1 MEFDL
6 FGGIERKSFHIERN
20 AWRNMIQRCVNPK
33 HAAYKSYGG
42 RGITVCDRWLHSF
55 DNFIKDMGPKPDPKL
70 TLERIDNDGNYEPG
84 NCKWATRKE
93 QQYNRRDWR
102 PKVIFKGPDLFS

>member
-6 FGGIERKSFHIERN
+6 FGGIKRKSFYIEHN
-20 AWRNMIQRCVNPK
+20 AWRNMIQRCMNPK

-55 DNFIKDMGPKPDPKL
+55 DNFIIDMGPSIILRYTLNSVILL
-70 TLERIDNDGNYEPG
+70 TFLLDSD
-84 NCKWATRKE
+84 
-93 QQYNRRDWR
+93 
-102 PKVIFKGPDLFS
+102 